1 MEKDKFLCHAI
12 QLVEVR
18 RLAVCY
24 LKHKTRWYVLFS
36 IKIWT
41 LEMNLSLNI
50 NSLSKNYYVSEDD
63 KMIEDG
69 IAEGWYT
76 TCLKKT
82 AIWIELLTNT
92 FLIPFLLFQLF
103 VGLSFYVPFQ
113 NSKTCSIKMC
123 DSFCSID
130 NRSTI
135 VLCFH
140 LHQLGR
146 CVSNFWNSVYKTVDI
161 NISVL
166 CFCLV
171 SPLSNIFKWKVVFPV
186 EKTQPKHDILMKWK
200 VFES

>member
-1 MEKDKFLCHAI
+1 M
-12 QLVEVR
+12 
-18 RLAVCY
+18 
-24 LKHKTRWYVLFS
+24 
-36 IKIWT
+36 IKW
-41 LEMNLSLNI
+41 L
-50 NSLSKNYYVSEDD
+50 
-63 KMIEDG
+63 KMILRKV
-69 IAEGWYT
+69 WYT

-82 AIWIELLTNT
+82 AISIELLTNT

-171 SPLSNIFKWKVVFPV
+171 SLLSYIFKWKVVFPV

-200 VFES
+200 VFESLWFGFVISTKKMLFVLGLAHGDPLFAKVGPKNGNF